1 MPDTLSPALRHR
13 YQTAQ
18 RLIREAGALARQAFL
33 QSDASGIAFKGPQD
47 FLTQTDLAVEQ
58 LLRQRLQA
66 AFPDDTLLGE
76 EQGGQI
82 GEATWVL
89 DPIDGTAN
97 FARGIPHFCIVL
109 AYVSQQ
115 QTLLGLI
122 YDPLHDE
129 LFHAAR
135 GQGAW
140 LNDQPLRVA
149 ATREFAQANLELGW
163 STRIP
168 NQRYLS
174 TLGGLLELGAN
185 VRRGASGALALAYVA
200 AGRTDGYLELHMY
213 PWDCL
218 AGLLLVREAG
228 GLTRD
233 PVEQADW
240 ASGGPVLAAV
250 PPFAAALAHQ
260 AGIALT
266 TATPLRSLA

>member
-1 MPDTLSPALRHR
+1 MSQTLSPALAAR

-18 RLIREAGALARQAFL
+18 RLIREAGALARRAFL
-33 QSDASGIAFKGPQD
+33 SPQADDIAFKGPQD
-47 FLTQTDLAVEQ
+47 FLTQTDLAVER

-66 AFPDDTLLGE
+66 AFPADSLLGE
-76 EQGGQI
+76 EQGGHP
-82 GEATWVL
+82 GDATWVL

-97 FARGIPHFCIVL
+97 FARGIPHFCCVL
-109 AYVSQQ
+109 AFVSGG
-115 QTLLGLI
+115 QTRLGLI

-129 LFHAAR
+129 LFHAAQ

-149 ATREFAQANLELGW
+149 GTREFAQANLELGW
-163 STRIP
+163 NTRVP
-168 NQRYLS
+168 NQHYLS
-174 TLGGLLELGAN
+174 TLGGLLGLGAN

-200 AGRTDGYLELHMY
+200 AGRTDGYLELHMH

-240 ASGGPVLAAV
+240 AAGGPVLAAV

-260 AGIALT
+260 AGLPSPSA
-266 TATPLRSLA
+266 PRSPA